1 MLNTI
6 GKEHILRRI
15 RDDNPWWSTGSIE
28 ADYNQMPR
36 RLYFDLFFPL
46 VEDPSLRRAVVL
58 MGPRR
63 VGKTVMIQHAIQKLI
78 DQGISPRK
86 ICYISIDAPIYNRM
100 ALEDLFSFCRDA
112 VQDPNPEGFYVFFD
126 EIQYLKNWEIHLK
139 ALVDSFRKC
148 KFLASGSAAAALK
161 LKSNESGAGRFTDFL
176 LPPLTFHEFLHLKG
190 LQSLVF
196 PVRSRW
202 GSQEVD
208 LVSTTNLNELN
219 KQFIAYINLGGYP
232 EIVMSESLQK
242 DPGRFIKNDIV
253 DKVLLRDLPS
263 LYGIS
268 DVQELNSLFNTVAFN
283 TAKEF
288 TLETLN
294 QSSHVQKAT
303 IKRYLEYLEAAYLIR
318 TVNRIDVNA
327 KKFNRAN
334 FFKLYLTN
342 PSIRRALFSPV
353 TETDPEIGDLVETA
367 VMAQWMHR
375 PEPVY
380 YARWQKGEVD
390 IVGLT
395 PQMKAAYAVE
405 VKWSDRYANH
415 PGELKSLLSFME
427 TNHLKIALVTT
438 ISITDS
444 RTLGD
449 REIRF
454 MPASLYAYIVGENT
468 LRRNSLNFLV

>member
-1 MLNTI
+1 MLNVI

-15 RDDNPWWSTGSIE
+15 RDDNPWWSTGTIDS
-28 ADYNQMPR
+28 DYNQMPR

-46 VEDPSLRRAVVL
+46 VADLSLRRAVVL

-63 VGKTVMIQHAIQKLI
+63 VGKTVMIQHAVQKLI

-86 ICYISIDAPIYNRM
+86 ICYVSIDAPIYNRIS
-100 ALEDLFSFCRDA
+100 LEELFFYCREA
-112 VQDPNPEGFYVFFD
+112 VQDVDPDGFYVLFD
-126 EIQYLKNWEIHLK
+126 EIQYLKDWEIHLK
-139 ALVDSFRKC
+139 SLVDSFRKS

-176 LPPLTFHEFLHLKG
+176 LPPLTFHEYLHLKG
-190 LQSLVF
+190 LQNLVF
-196 PVRSRW
+196 PIPSTW
-202 GSQEVD
+202 GNQEVD
-208 LVSTTNLNELN
+208 LVSTTDLPELN
-219 KQFIAYINLGGYP
+219 RQFIHYINLGGYP

-327 KKFNRAN
+327 KSFSRAN

-367 VMAQWMHR
+367 VLAQWMHR

-390 IVGLT
+390 IVGLNARKN
-395 PQMKAAYAVE
+395 PAFAVE
-405 VKWSDRYANH
+405 VKWSDRYARH

-427 TNHLKIALVTT
+427 ANQLKIALVTT

-444 RTLGD
+444 CLIGQK
-449 REIRF
+449 EIRF
-454 MPASLYAYIVGENT
+454 MPASLYAYLVGENT
-468 LRRNSLNFLV
+468 LRVNSRNILL